1 MKPNYTAQV
10 PQLVEAQPPQELPP
24 SGAATPPSVTENEA
38 KVDNTRGEHS
48 RQWGQSAS
56 SPDRLNGRRSSNL

>member
-48 RQWGQSAS
+48 RQ
-56 SPDRLNGRRSSNL
+56 